1 MTRPKNTV
9 TFEQASEQ
17 LRTGAAL
24 KPAWLRGFNDLS
36 EEQLAV
42 FQPQWDGSSSPQ
54 QVALTS
60 ALLDLATNDIE
71 LNFNAIFRVVL
82 RDADAAVR
90 KNAIDGLGEE
100 ENSALIDPLID
111 LLKNDPAETVR
122 AAAAAAL
129 GRFALLAELD
139 RLSTQRHTQIY
150 KALLSSLRAAPED
163 SLVYQKTLESLGN
176 MSNDTVAMYIRAAFA
191 SDDADTRRSALI
203 AMGRSQ
209 DRRFAEFVR
218 TELQALQPDTR
229 LAAIEA
235 IGELEDEEA
244 VRDLKSLL
252 DDSDRLVQMAT
263 LTALAQIG
271 SPDAKAAL
279 QQAVLS
285 ADEEFS
291 KAAGEA
297 LEMYEF
303 WRGEID
309 FSITNF
315 DEEDL
320 KPRRVWKRRDTA
332 GAADESDS
340 PDADPD
346 SASVSEG

>member
-1 MTRPKNTV
+1 ML
-9 TFEQASEQ
+9 E
-17 LRTGAAL
+17 
-24 KPAWLRGFNDLS
+24 
-36 EEQLAV
+36 
-42 FQPQWDGSSSPQ
+42 
-54 QVALTS
+54 
-60 ALLDLATNDIE
+60 LATNDIE
-71 LNFNAIFRVVL
+71 TNFNTIFRVVL
-82 RDADAAVR
+82 RDADPAVR

-111 LLKNDPAETVR
+111 LLKTDPSEAVQ
-122 AAAAAAL
+122 AASASAL

-139 RLSTQRHTQIY
+139 RLSKPRHAQIY
-150 KALLSSLRAAPED
+150 KALIVQFPGGALKIHWSTKRRWNRWATWPMTRWRCISEPRLPRTNPD
-163 SLVYQKTLESLGN
+163 S
-176 MSNDTVAMYIRAAFA
+176 
-191 SDDADTRRSALI
+191 RRSALI

-229 LAAIEA
+229 LAAVEA

-271 SPDAKAAL
+271 SPDAKTAL

-332 GAADESDS
+332 GDSAADT
-340 PDADPD
+340 AMQA
-346 SASVSEG
+346 SAMRAT